1 MTPGSRTCLFDE
13 AQLAVLLD
21 NMAEHC
27 AGLLRGRQRVAV
39 IGIRR
44 RGAPLA
50 DLLTERLVAVHGM
63 TPPLRLDLLVKRY
76 ADDLTLLHP
85 ETQLTEEAQHAA
97 LDLSGYTLLLVDDV
111 LYSGHSILKVVSY
124 LVQKQPAAIR
134 VAVLVERA
142 GRCLP
147 LAADVVG
154 TRLEIAPPDII
165 ECHVPPFESD
175 FRIELL
181 QPGRAH

>member
-1 MTPGSRTCLFDE
+1 MTPGLRTCLFDE
-13 AQLAVLLD
+13 AQLALLLD
-21 NMAEHC
+21 SMAEHC

-50 DLLTERLVAVHGM
+50 ELLTERLVAVHGM

-97 LDLSGYTLLLVDDV
+97 LDLSGYTLLVVDDV
-111 LYSGHSILKVVSY
+111 LYSGHSILKVVNY
-124 LVQKQPAAIR
+124 LVQKQSAAIR

-147 LAADVVG
+147 LAADVIG
-154 TRLEIAPPDII
+154 TRLEIAPPG
-165 ECHVPPFESD
+165 HHRVP
-175 FRIELL
+175 
-181 QPGRAH
+181 RATV